1 MNAEYQV
8 MLFFV
13 PCFLRSSFFL
23 FYHCIVKAVSCS
35 CSFVCAV
42 PGAAI
47 CRISGGGGECT
58 MDISSVNC
66 KQQVQYVLVNHQIYT
81 HIYIYAPR
89 YQVQRVQL
97 GLIKSTTTRTTTKA
111 PGTRYF
117 NMKKKIIRDIYQT
130 SQTGDALVLLVHIYM
145 LL

>member
-1 MNAEYQV
+1 MPDFWGRGGVYYGYIKCKLQTT
-8 MLFFV
+8 
-13 PCFLRSSFFL
+13 S
-23 FYHCIVKAVSCS
+23 
-35 CSFVCAV
+35 
-42 PGAAI
+42 AI
-47 CRISGGGGECT
+47 RTRKSP
-58 MDISSVNC
+58 N
-66 KQQVQYVLVNHQIYT
+66 IYAY
-81 HIYIYAPR
+81 IYIYAPR